1 MCKRI
6 WIGASNIGKFEN
18 LKYLPMKSLVA
29 FFLLTLA
36 LPCQAQ
42 ENPEQALLKLE
53 DDRLQAITRKD
64 TAALVKI
71 YDDRYQGVLA
81 SGQSVDKTKVIE
93 FHLSGSPHIT
103 LTMEDVKV
111 VVYGSIGVTSG
122 KQLNKAKSG
131 HVIGQS
137 KFMRVWQKNGNQ
149 WTVIR
154 SQGTIVVQ
162 D

>member
-1 MCKRI
+1 
-6 WIGASNIGKFEN
+6 
-18 LKYLPMKSLVA
+18 MKSL
-29 FFLLTLA
+29 LTLLLCISM
-36 LPCQAQ
+36 LPIQAQ
-42 ENPEQALLKLE
+42 ETPEQALIKME
-53 DDRLQAITRKD
+53 DQRLQAIVKKD
-64 TAALVKI
+64 TVTIMKI

-81 SGQSVDKTKVIE
+81 SGQTVDKTKLIE

-103 LTMEDVKV
+103 LVMEDVKAS
-111 VVYGSIGVTSG
+111 VYGSIGVTTG

-137 KFMRVWQKNGNQ
+137 KFIRIWQKNGDR
-149 WTVIR
+149 WTIIR

>member
-1 MCKRI
+1 
-6 WIGASNIGKFEN
+6 
-18 LKYLPMKSLVA
+18 MKSLLA
-29 FFLLTLA
+29 FLLCITIM
-36 LPCQAQ
+36 PCQGQ
-42 ENPEQALLKLE
+42 ETPEETLLKLE
-53 DDRLQAITRKD
+53 EKRLQAITKKD
-64 TAALVKI
+64 TTTLMII

-81 SGQSVDKTKVIE
+81 SGQGVDKTKLIE

-103 LTMEDVKV
+103 LSMEGVKAS
-111 VVYGSIGVTSG
+111 VYGSIAVTTG

-137 KFMRVWQKNGNQ
+137 KFIRIWQKNGDR

-162 D
+162 E

>member
-1 MCKRI
+1 
-6 WIGASNIGKFEN
+6 
-18 LKYLPMKSLVA
+18 MKSLFA
-29 FFLLTLA
+29 CLLCISI
-36 LPCQAQ
+36 LPCWGQ
-42 ENPEQALLKLE
+42 ETPEQTLLKME
-53 DDRLQAITRKD
+53 DQRLQAIITKD
-64 TAALVKI
+64 TATILKI

-81 SGQSVDKTKVIE
+81 SGQTVDKPKLVE

-103 LTMEDVKV
+103 ISMEDVKAA
-111 VVYGSIGVTSG
+111 VYGSIAITSG

-137 KFMRVWQKNGNQ
+137 KFIRVWQKSGDR

>member
-1 MCKRI
+1 
-6 WIGASNIGKFEN
+6 
-18 LKYLPMKSLVA
+18 MKS
-29 FFLLTLA
+29 FLTLLLCISM
-36 LPCQAQ
+36 LPTQAQ
-42 ENPEQALLKLE
+42 ETPEQALVKME
-53 DDRLQAITRKD
+53 DQRLQAIVKKD
-64 TAALVKI
+64 TATIMKI

-81 SGQSVDKTKVIE
+81 SGQTVDKTKLIE

-103 LTMEDVKV
+103 LVMEDVKAS
-111 VVYGSIGVTSG
+111 VYGSIGVTTG

-137 KFMRVWQKNGNQ
+137 KFIRIWQKNGDR

>member
-1 MCKRI
+1 MLS
-6 WIGASNIGKFEN
+6 G
-18 LKYLPMKSLVA
+18 
-29 FFLLTLA
+29 
-36 LPCQAQ
+36 QAQ
-42 ENPEQALLKLE
+42 DTPEQSLLKME
-53 DDRLQAITRKD
+53 EVRLQSIVKKD
-64 TAALVKI
+64 TLTIMKI

-81 SGQSVDKTKVIE
+81 SGHSVDKSKVIE

-103 LTMEDVKV
+103 LSMEDLKAS
-111 VVYGSIGVTSG
+111 VYGSIGVTTG

-137 KFMRVWQKNGNQ
+137 KFIRIWQKNGDR
-149 WTVIR
+149 WTIIR